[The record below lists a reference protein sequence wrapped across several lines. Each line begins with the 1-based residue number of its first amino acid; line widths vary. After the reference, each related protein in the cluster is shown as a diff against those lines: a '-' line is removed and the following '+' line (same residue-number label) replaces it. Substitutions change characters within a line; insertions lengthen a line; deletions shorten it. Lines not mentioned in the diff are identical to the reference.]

1 MTHCQTLKKDL
12 IKSLYY
18 TTNNY
23 WEKAKKQV
31 YRNQSSG
38 LSYFLSLTRCLGKFD
53 GVCELML
60 RYIMTE
66 KLIITRRARTN
77 KNERTM
83 RKISSG
89 SPPSS
94 SKVLESVG
102 DTVTIATSYYRQLFH
117 KAF

>member
-66 KLIITRRARTN
+66 KLIREPTN
-77 KNERTM
+77 KIERTM

-94 SKVLESVG
+94 SKS
-102 DTVTIATSYYRQLFH
+102 T
-117 KAF
+117 